1 MHYQR
6 WRNAGLDATVPKT
19 RPVVERFLE
28 KVDKR
33 GPDECWEWTAFRDK
47 NGYGTIADGPAG
59 GQIHHRAHRFSYAHY
74 VGPIPEGL
82 FVLHRCDN
90 PPCVNPAH
98 LFVGTPSDNTQDAM
112 AKGRWNPPRGTRN
125 SRAVLTEDQVRAS
138 RALYVPRK
146 FSFRRIA
153 RVLGVSE
160 YATKEVIQGNNWRWL
175 D

>member
-6 WRNAGLDATVPKT
+6 WLKT
-19 RPVVERFLE
+19 RPATERVVPTTAERFLA
-28 KVDKR
+28 KVVRR
-33 GPDECWEWTAFRDK
+33 GPDECWLWTGSQDK
-47 NGYGTIADGPAG
+47 DGYGVFHVPVG
-59 GQIHHRAHRFSYAHY
+59 GGRQKKVRSTRYAYEHW
-74 VGPIPEGL
+74 VGPVPDGRIMC
-82 FVLHRCDN
+82 HTCDN

-98 LFVGTPSDNTQDAM
+98 LFPGTPSDNTQDAM

-125 SRAVLTEDQVRAS
+125 SRAVLTEDQVRAI